1 MLMRYFDSRAKT
13 ADSSASVR
21 LGRLWLAEGGKSS
34 ARFISLAVTLVLAL
48 SGVSIASALQL
59 TVAWDATAGATGYK
73 VERSTNGTTFTQI
86 ASVSATSYTDS
97 NLATATYWYRVRA
110 FNSKTTSPYSNVAK
124 YGSTTTSPSPSPS
137 GSTTSPTPTT
147 TVSAPK
153 ITTQPLSQVL
163 PLGTTA
169 TFSISVTGSP
179 TPTIQWKKNGVSIS
193 GATGSTLKLSSL
205 SYTSEG
211 NYTAVVSNS
220 GGSVTS
226 SAASLTI
233 VQQTVTTLTSLL
245 TDAYTEPG
253 RLGQISAR
261 AIPGTGA
268 QALTLTAKIVNAS
281 KNILMR
287 SVGPGLD
294 PYTDS
299 AVLFDPKLSLSTNGA
314 VVASNDNWGGTW
326 TLSTTFSRV
335 GAFPLSSTSRDA
347 ALLKSL
353 SASTHQMVTNGDN
366 TGIALAEIYDA
377 DSLHPPAGRITRL
390 FAQSKV
396 RTGEGVMV
404 VGFSVIGDKSLKVLI
419 RAVGPSL
426 SGVTGTLLDPQMS
439 LYKGTTL
446 LQSNDNW
453 GGGSTLASAFNA
465 AGAASL
471 SASSKDSAI
480 YLTLAPGAYTA
491 VVSGVKSTS
500 GVARVEI
507 YEVP

>member
-1 MLMRYFDSRAKT
+1 MLMRFLISRAKT
-13 ADSSASVR
+13 AEKSASVR
-21 LGRLWLAEGGKSS
+21 LGRLWLAEGGESS
-34 ARFISLAVTLVLAL
+34 ARFVSNAVRLVLAL
-48 SGVSIASALQL
+48 SGVSVASALQL
-59 TVAWDATAGATGYK
+59 TVAWDSTAGATGYK
-73 VERSTNGTTFTQI
+73 VERSTNGTTFTQV
-86 ASVSATSYTDS
+86 ASVSTPSYTDL
-97 NLATATYWYRVRA
+97 NLTLTTYWYRVRA
-110 FNSKTTSPYSNVAK
+110 FNATTTSAYSNVAK
-124 YGSTTTSPSPSPS
+124 YSSTTSSTSTPSSTTTS
-137 GSTTSPTPTT
+137 T
-147 TVSAPK
+147 SAPK

-169 TFSISVTGSP
+169 KFSVAVTGSP
-179 TPTIQWKKNGVSIS
+179 VPTIQWRKNGVNIS
-193 GATGSTLKLSSL
+193 GATASTLTVSNV
-205 SYTSEG
+205 SYASEG
-211 NYTAVVSNS
+211 SYTAVIKNS
-220 GGSVTS
+220 AGSVTS

-233 VQQTVTTLTSLL
+233 VQQTVTALTSLL
-245 TDAYTEPG
+245 TDAFVEPG

-287 SVGPGLD
+287 GVGPGLD

-299 AVLFDPKLSLSTNGA
+299 AVLFDPKLSLYTNGTLI
-314 VVASNDNWGGTW
+314 ASNDNWGGTW
-326 TLSTTFSRV
+326 ALSTTFSRV
-335 GAFPLSSTSRDA
+335 GAFPLTSTSRDA

-353 SASTHQMVTNGDN
+353 PAGTHQTITTGDN

-404 VGFSVIGDKSLKVLI
+404 VGFTVIGDKSLKVLI
-419 RAVGPSL
+419 RAIGPSL
-426 SGVTGTLLDPQMS
+426 AGVSGTLLDPQMS

-446 LQSNDNW
+446 LQYNDNW
-453 GGGSTLASAFNA
+453 GGGSTLASVFNTS
-465 AGAASL
+465 GAASL
-471 SASSKDSAI
+471 STSSKDSAI
-480 YLTLAPGAYTA
+480 YCTLAPGAYTA
-491 VVSGVKSTS
+491 VVSGVNSTS